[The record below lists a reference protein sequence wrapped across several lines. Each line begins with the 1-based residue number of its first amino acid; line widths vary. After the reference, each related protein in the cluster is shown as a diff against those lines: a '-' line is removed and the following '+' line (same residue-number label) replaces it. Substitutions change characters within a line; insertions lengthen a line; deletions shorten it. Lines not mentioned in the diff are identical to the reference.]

1 MGKPTQITCISCF
14 RQQQRPRHP
23 TRPFTSSIPYSSFSQ
38 QGFLPAA
45 FVFCAYG
52 CFTIHFPPF
61 TSWHL
66 PFVMKRSDCSP
77 SVMQFMKL
85 SVLLFSI
92 PDAAFPSR
100 SLAAKVFRFPKV
112 IGFQSYGLPKAALV
126 FQRGFG
132 SAPKGFFRY
141 VFLYNIFA
149 FPAEIVRSCS
159 LEESRHRSA
168 KHWYGITLFRI
179 FLWLLQHFS
188 GIKPSGPTCSGKD
201 FGGAL
206 FAPERNLQK

>member
-1 MGKPTQITCISCF
+1 
-14 RQQQRPRHP
+14 
-23 TRPFTSSIPYSSFSQ
+23 
-38 QGFLPAA
+38 
-45 FVFCAYG
+45 
-52 CFTIHFPPF
+52 
-61 TSWHL
+61 
-66 PFVMKRSDCSP
+66 MKRSDRSP

-85 SVLLFSI
+85 SVLLFQFQMLLFHPVLWLPKFFGFPRLLVSKVMGF
-92 PDAAFPSR
+92 PKLLWFSKGVLGLRQRAFPETFSDT
-100 SLAAKVFRFPKV
+100 
-112 IGFQSYGLPKAALV
+112 IY
-126 FQRGFG
+126 
-132 SAPKGFFRY
+132 
-141 VFLYNIFA
+141 FA